1 MSNVLDL
8 FTSLLNY
15 IIEHPSSKG
24 SVEEIAA
31 LITKNPQHTLLFQ
44 IRLSQRVLYKKG
56 QESKIIL
63 FYVLHEVL
71 KRCQGKVRK
80 TWFSTIEEILHGLV
94 RGPSKERKRLV
105 KVVARWKELG
115 WFSNHI
121 PEWEKLVSGEKKPKV
136 GPSRLPK
143 TTISSEK
150 QSSQRHLLSMDN
162 RSETIYI

>member
-1 MSNVLDL
+1 M
-8 FTSLLNY
+8 
-15 IIEHPSSKG
+15 
-24 SVEEIAA
+24 
-31 LITKNPQHTLLFQ
+31 
-44 IRLSQRVLYKKG
+44 LYKKG